1 MSPHLAEEVLLSKSG
16 MNNIESWLILLHT
29 PGLGVTTAHKL
40 LEELGDPGDILNTA
54 GSKLG
59 HFGLN
64 KKIISALLQPDTE
77 ALQKDIEWT
86 EEDDNHHIIT
96 FSDSRYPL
104 QLKNIVDA
112 PLVLFVR
119 GDPDYLHQPQL
130 AMVGS
135 RTPTALGKK
144 TASDFAEH
152 LSNSGITITSGLAK
166 GIDGASHIGALKGIA
181 GTVALVAHG
190 LDIVY
195 PAIHRQLAE
204 DICHNGA
211 VVSELPIG
219 TAPHKGLFPR
229 RNRIISGLS
238 LGTLVVEAALKSG
251 SLITAKLALEQ
262 GREVF
267 AIPGS
272 IHNPLARGC
281 HQLIRQGAKLV
292 ETSKDILEELS
303 PYLPTQHLPTQ
314 HRPAPQHCETNI
326 KNQKLDPDH
335 QKLLK
340 CLQYEPTAIDEL
352 VNLSGFSAAEVASM
366 LLIMELEGS
375 VVSEGGLYT
384 RFK

>member
-1 MSPHLAEEVLLSKSG
+1 
-16 MNNIESWLILLHT
+16 MNNSTEPWLILLHT
-29 PGLGVTTAHKL
+29 PGLGVKTAHEL
-40 LEELGDPGDILNTA
+40 LKHFGNPENILNA
-54 GSKLG
+54 PGSKLD

-64 KKIISALLQPDTE
+64 KKVIAALHQPDME
-77 ALQKDIEWT
+77 ALTKDKNWLA
-86 EEDDNHHIIT
+86 DGAADNKHHIIT
-96 FSDSRYPL
+96 FSDSRYPP
-104 QLKNIVDA
+104 QLKNIADA

-119 GDPDYLHQPQL
+119 GDPDYLQQPQL

-135 RTPTALGKK
+135 RTPTASGKK

-152 LSNSGITITSGLAK
+152 LSNSGITITSGLAN
-166 GIDGASHIGALKGIA
+166 GIDGASHRGALQGIA

-195 PAIHRQLAE
+195 PAAHRQLAE
-204 DICHNGA
+204 DICHKGA
-211 VVSELPIG
+211 VVSESPIG
-219 TAPHKGLFPR
+219 TEPHKGLFPR

-303 PYLPTQHLPTQ
+303 PYLCAYNI
-314 HRPAPQHCETNI
+314 PAPQLNNI
-326 KNQKLDPDH
+326 DTGNQKLDPDH

-340 CLQYEPTAIDEL
+340 CLQYEPMTIDEL
-352 VNLSGFSAAEVASM
+352 VNLSGFSAAEVASV
-366 LLIMELEGS
+366 LLIMELEGG
-375 VVSEGGLYT
+375 VANEGGLYT
-384 RFK
+384 RLR

>member
-1 MSPHLAEEVLLSKSG
+1 
-16 MNNIESWLILLHT
+16 MNNSTESWLLLLHT
-29 PGLGVTTAHKL
+29 PGLGTATAHKL
-40 LEELGDPGDILNTA
+40 LDKFGSPENILNA
-54 GSKLG
+54 QASKLN

-64 KKIISALLQPDTE
+64 KKIISALLQPDIK
-77 ALQKDIEWT
+77 ALQKDIEWARNET
-86 EEDDNHHIIT
+86 TDGKHHIIT
-96 FSDSRYPL
+96 FSDKRYPQ
-104 QLKNIVDA
+104 QLKNISDA
-112 PLVLFVR
+112 PLVLYVR
-119 GDPDYLHQPQL
+119 GDPDYLQQPQL
-130 AMVGS
+130 AIVGS

-152 LSNSGITITSGLAK
+152 LSGSGITITSGLAK
-166 GIDGASHIGALKGIA
+166 GIDAASHEGALKGIA

-195 PAIHRQLAE
+195 PAIHRKLAE
-204 DICHNGA
+204 DICHKGA
-211 VVSELPIG
+211 VVSEVPIG
-219 TAPHKGLFPR
+219 TTPQKGLFPR

-262 GREVF
+262 SREVF

-281 HQLIRQGAKLV
+281 HQLIRNGAKLV

-303 PYLPTQHLPTQ
+303 PYLSEHGLPAQ
-314 HRPAPQHCETNI
+314 QDLPHQPDNSDKNI
-326 KNQKLDPDH
+326 QKLDPDH

-340 CLQYEPTAIDEL
+340 CLQYEPMAIDEL
-352 VNLSGFSAAEVASM
+352 VSLSGFSAAEVASM
-366 LLIMELEGS
+366 LLIMELEGG

-384 RFK
+384 RLK